1 LRWLVRADRSKLE
14 AAHMIAVTD
23 PKRVIGML
31 RFPDQ
36 VRHTE
41 QSGTEA
47 GEAVRRSAG
56 IETVRTDIEPRA

>member
-1 LRWLVRADRSKLE
+1 
-14 AAHMIAVTD
+14 MIAVTD

-47 GEAVRRSAG
+47 GAAVRRSAG